1 MSGEENWRYIRQ
13 EICCKRC
20 NEKKMQ
26 RQLITTVMQ
35 YTWKF
40 VSLGDAREEEVDPS
54 VVCPEVDPEPFSVN
68 LE

>member
-1 MSGEENWRYIRQ
+1 
-13 EICCKRC
+13 
-20 NEKKMQ
+20 MQ